1 MYRRKYT
8 RPTPAAVPETPRIE
22 EKQEAQVSPFH
33 AMTLTIP
40 ELAKELHI
48 CEKTARQLVREPD
61 FPSFNIGK
69 RILINREGLQ
79 QWINSRSAQPLSDE
93 SIPAA

>member
-8 RPTPAAVPETPRIE
+8 HIAPAAVPEEPIIE
-22 EKQEAQVSPFH
+22 KHQGTGVSSFPT
-33 AMTLTIP
+33 MTLTVP
-40 ELAKELHI
+40 DLARELNI
-48 CEKTARQLVREPD
+48 SEKTVRKLVREPD

-79 QWINSRSAQPLSDE
+79 QWINTRSAQPLSDE
-93 SIPAA
+93 AITAA